1 MKIRIL
7 LVDDHTILR
16 EGVRTLLNTQED
28 MEVVGE
34 AEDGE
39 QAVNL
44 VKKIRPD
51 IVLMDIGLPGI
62 NGIEATKRIKRE
74 NPEVKVLVL
83 SMHDN
88 EEYIAPVFQ
97 AGASGYVL
105 KRLAS
110 KELVSALRAVHQGHS
125 ILHPALTDTVFKNDS
140 THENLSALKEDGLTA
155 REIEVLRLIA
165 KGLTNQQ
172 IADELIISIK
182 TVQAHRSNIMEKL
195 DLHDRVELTRYAIRR
210 GLIQP

>member
-140 THENLSALKEDGLTA
+140 TQENLSALKEDGLTA

-172 IADELIISIK
+172 IADELVISIK

>member
-1 MKIRIL
+1 LKIRIL